1 MNCLV
6 FCIVMVHEDLAVL
19 SCLLSLEGLKA
30 STLAHTLMTWCLLI
44 PQLLGYLKDKHDMG
58 FRTVYITARSR
69 CSYKNGYLVVR
80 QEQQT
85 MIHLSEIEK
94 LIVESTAV
102 YLSSY
107 LMCELAQSKIPVV
120 FCDLQHNPIG
130 EYLPLYGAHDS
141 SKRIQEQISWDKSIR
156 AELWALIVKSKIK
169 NQAIVLEELGKPET
183 AMLKDYADQVQPG
196 I

>member
-1 MNCLV
+1 
-6 FCIVMVHEDLAVL
+6 
-19 SCLLSLEGLKA
+19 
-30 STLAHTLMTWCLLI
+30 
-44 PQLLGYLKDKHDMG
+44 MG